1 MVPKGGVYFAS
12 SPDFGLH
19 VKTSEKKVINDRYIK
34 LLKMGRFIADTKI
47 RFRLGHNQTTA
58 SLLED
63 PNLSYILDN
72 YEANLTENK
81 IQSTETAIVGWL

>member
-1 MVPKGGVYFAS
+1 
-12 SPDFGLH
+12 
-19 VKTSEKKVINDRYIK
+19 
-34 LLKMGRFIADTKI
+34 MGRFIADTKI